1 MGLKESIRELIPE
14 DKRKDADALLEKL
27 DETMAGYDTDIREL
41 KKQLRGKEGVKPE
54 DLANTEKE
62 LEAERAARQTAE
74 TSLKKITK
82 DYETEKAARGE
93 LEGSVN
99 RSTADAEVRRELS
112 ALKLSGGKLEEL
124 VEGYVPR
131 VTVKLEDK
139 KRVAYIGD
147 KPVKDYFAEWAG
159 TRGKE
164 FIDAPVNQGS
174 GAAGGTGHAAGATT
188 MTRAAFNVLDA
199 AAQSAHVK
207 AGGKLTD

>member
-14 DKRKDADALLEKL
+14 EKRKEADVLLEKL

-41 KKQLRGKEGVKPE
+41 KKQLRGKDGVKPE
-54 DLANTEKE
+54 DLASLEKE
-62 LEAERAARQTAE
+62 LEAEKAARQTAE
-74 TSLKKITK
+74 ASLKKLTK
-82 DYETEKAARGE
+82 DYETEKVARTE

-131 VTVKLEDK
+131 VAVKIENGS
-139 KRVAYIGD
+139 RVAYIGD
-147 KPVKDYFAEWAG
+147 KTVKDYFAEWKE

-174 GAAGGTGHAAGATT
+174 GAEGGAGKPAGAKV
-188 MTRAAFNVLDA
+188 MQRAAFDA
-199 AAQSAHVK
+199 LPVSEKLAFTK
-207 AGGKLTD
+207 EGGTLTD